1 MKLKFT
7 DTCNSVRELLSKV
20 EGYLT
25 KNCGSLSREEINELE
40 NCISILK
47 KMEKEHCD
55 SKSKDYIHFGLKV
68 VEILLRFLLNN
79 DFHF

>member
-47 KMEKEHCD
+47 KMERN
-55 SKSKDYIHFGLKV
+55 IV
-68 VEILLRFLLNN
+68 ILNRKIIFTL
-79 DFHF
+79 D